1 MGADLVNI
9 ARGFMI
15 TVGCIQTLKCQSNAC
30 PVGVATT
37 DPELQQA
44 LVIDE
49 KKYRV
54 VNFLVTLRKGLFRLS
69 AAAGIESPTQFQP
82 KHIMYKDEKGV
93 VISLE
98 NILHDIQRQIEIG

>member
-1 MGADLVNI
+1 M
-9 ARGFMI
+9 
-15 TVGCIQTLKCQSNAC
+15 
-30 PVGVATT
+30 PVLLG
-37 DPELQQA
+37 LQQLIQNCNRL

-69 AAAGIESPTQFQP
+69 AAAGLESPTQFQP
-82 KHIMYKDEKGV
+82 KHIMYKDDKGV

-98 NILHDIQRQIEIG
+98 NILHDIQQQMGTS

>member
-1 MGADLVNI
+1 M
-9 ARGFMI
+9 
-15 TVGCIQTLKCQSNAC
+15 
-30 PVGVATT
+30 
-37 DPELQQA
+37 
-44 LVIDE
+44 IDE

-98 NILHDIQRQIEIG
+98 NIVGDLQRQIEIG